1 MKIKQKLHPKSLSLS
16 GLWTLHVCFVV
27 VLSGKEVSSGLQH
40 FDSLKS
46 VCSFQKVGL
55 KRNKIKEAEED
66 GWNVLVCIRECET
79 HL

>member
-1 MKIKQKLHPKSLSLS
+1 M
-16 GLWTLHVCFVV
+16 CFVV

-66 GWNVLVCIRECET
+66 G
-79 HL
+79 